1 MTPESSPFT
10 PGQPVPIEFFVGRI
24 AEIERLRSLVRA
36 SIRGRFKIGFV
47 AGERGIGKSSVAS
60 FVRHL
65 GERED
70 SIAGVHVFLG
80 GVLTLQDMMRR
91 TFDRLLKESIDKP
104 WYEGVRGFFGDHVKK
119 VGLFGASIELNVTKD
134 DLDTLV
140 QDFIPN
146 VRRLLS
152 GLKDK
157 RKALL
162 IILDDINGLAE
173 SLEFANWLKST
184 IDQVA
189 TQNEPF
195 NVCLIVVGLEER
207 RHSLI
212 KLQPSLARVFDVVEI
227 RPWSDEETSEFY
239 VKSFKQTA
247 AVFLEKEALE
257 NMVKFTGGLPVIAH
271 EIGDAVWRVAEGH
284 IITHEDT
291 VPGIMNAAD
300 IIGRKFLEPQVFQA
314 IRSPRYRSIL
324 QKLAA
329 SSFNSSFN
337 SSFQRAEIRKG
348 LSAEE
353 DKVFGNFLK
362 KMRDLG
368 VIVSD
373 NESGPGTYKFV
384 NRLHYLYFRTE
395 SLRARQKNGRV
406 KEDI

>member
-10 PGQPVPIEFFVGRI
+10 PGQPVPIEFFVGRV

-36 SIRGRFKIGFV
+36 SRRGRFKIGFV

-80 GVLTLQDMMRR
+80 GVMTLQDMMRR

-104 WYEGVRGFFGDHVKK
+104 WYESVRGFFGDHVKK
-119 VGLFGASIELNVTKD
+119 VGLFGASIELNVSKD
-134 DLDTLV
+134 DLDTLA

-157 RKALL
+157 RQALL

-195 NVCLIVVGLEER
+195 AVCLLVVGLEER

-212 KLQPSLARVFDVVEI
+212 RLQPSLARVFDVVEI
-227 RPWSDEETSEFY
+227 HPWSDEETSEFY

-247 AVFLEKEALE
+247 AVSLEDAALVE
-257 NMVKFTGGLPVIAH
+257 MVKFTSGLPVIAH
-271 EIGDAVWRVAEGH
+271 EIGDAVWRVAEEPV
-284 IITHEDT
+284 ITSNNA
-291 VPGIMNAAD
+291 VRGILDAAE
-300 IIGRKFLEPQVFQA
+300 IIGRKFIEPQIFQA
-314 IRSPRYRSIL
+314 IRSTRYRSIL
-324 QKLAA
+324 QKLADRP
-329 SSFNSSFN
+329 FTFC
-337 SSFQRAEIRKG
+337 FQRSETRKR

-368 VIVSD
+368 VIVTD
-373 NESGPGTYKFV
+373 NESGPGSYRFA
-384 NRLHYLYFRTE
+384 NRLHYLYFFLE
-395 SLRARQKNGRV
+395 SLRARQKNGRS
-406 KEDI
+406 KEDL